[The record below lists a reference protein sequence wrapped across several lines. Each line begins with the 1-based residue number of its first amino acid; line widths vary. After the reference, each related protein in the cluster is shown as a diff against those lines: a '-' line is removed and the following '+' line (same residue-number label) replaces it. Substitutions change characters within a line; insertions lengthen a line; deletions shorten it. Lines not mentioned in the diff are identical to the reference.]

1 VDHGS
6 ARDVG
11 SLRAADGAERT
22 SDPMIPMVTVRYF
35 AAAAEAAGVTTETVS
50 AGSVG
55 DLVASMVRSHGPGLQ
70 NVLAWCSLLAAGVR
84 VSDDATLLADGV
96 TVDVLPPFAGG

>member
-1 VDHGS
+1 MDHGS
-6 ARDVG
+6 ARDLG

-22 SDPMIPMVTVRYF
+22 STPMVTVRYF
-35 AAAAEAAGVTTETVS
+35 AAAAEAAGVTTETLP

-70 NVLAWCSLLAAGVR
+70 NVLARCSLLAAGVR

>member
-6 ARDVG
+6 ARDLR
-11 SLRAADGAERT
+11 SLPAADGAPRT
-22 SDPMIPMVTVRYF
+22 STPMIAMVTVRYF
-35 AAAAEAAGVTTETVS
+35 AAAAEAAGVRTETLQ

-70 NVLAWCSLLAAGVR
+70 NVLARCSLLAAGVR
-84 VSDDATLLADGV
+84 VADNATLLADGV